1 MKRALFV
8 LLILLG
14 AAGPAQGLAA
24 EPPMD
29 LTVDQAIQLALANNP
44 AHQASQQEVRQYR
57 YRLMQAFGFL
67 PEATLSGAK
76 ILDQKLM
83 TIEIPSFVP
92 GGEPTK
98 ASLRFQL
105 DYSFS
110 FQITQP
116 VFTGGKIFWNYKNA
130 EIDLRLAKERE
141 KDSRADTVL
150 NVRKAFYNIQIL
162 QELLKAH
169 QEALSLA
176 EGNHANVKNSFDLGM
191 ASQYDLLRAELAMRA
206 AKPDVL
212 RVDNLL
218 QTSRLGLNLMLGLP
232 DGQEV
237 RLQGELGYKAVQ
249 PELAA
254 LLQGSLQNRSEL
266 KQLRMEKQK
275 VDNLLK
281 ITWAQYV
288 PNFSLIASYSYQSD
302 LFRLRKDNWQ
312 DYYSISLGMSWPIFT
327 GLKRSAQV
335 GEMQVLRRIMDLN
348 VRQLNDAT
356 RLEVESQYRTVRQEY
371 ENILMGEKNVES
383 AREGARIAELSYK
396 EGMITILELNSSYNE
411 LTRAKVNYLQALY
424 NYNIAI
430 AELEKLTGVVLNGG
444 VA

>member
-14 AAGPAQGLAA
+14 AAGLAQGFAA

-141 KDSRADTVL
+141 KESRADTVL

-176 EGNHANVKNSFDLGM
+176 EGNYANVKNSYDLGM

-218 QTSRLGLNLMLGLP
+218 QTSRLGLNLMLGLS

-302 LFRLRKDNWQ
+302 LFKLRKDNWQ

-335 GEMQVLRRIMDLN
+335 GEMHVLRRIMDLN

>member
-8 LLILLG
+8 LILLCAVG
-14 AAGPAQGLAA
+14 LAQGFAA

-141 KDSRADTVL
+141 KESRADTVL

-176 EGNHANVKNSFDLGM
+176 EGNYANVKNSYDLGM

-218 QTSRLGLNLMLGLP
+218 QTSRLGLNLMLGLS

-302 LFRLRKDNWQ
+302 LFKLRKDNWQ

-335 GEMQVLRRIMDLN
+335 GEMHVLRRIMDLN

>member
-1 MKRALFV
+1 MMKKAF
-8 LLILLG
+8 LILFMTAF
-14 AAGPAQGLAA
+14 AALAA

-29 LTVDQAIQLALANNP
+29 LTLDQAIQLALANNP

-67 PEATLSGAK
+67 PEATLTGAK

-83 TIEIPSFVP
+83 TIEIPPFVP
-92 GGEPTK
+92 GGEPTR
-98 ASLRFQL
+98 ATLRFQL

-169 QEALSLA
+169 QEALALA
-176 EGNHANVKNSFDLGM
+176 EGNHANVRSRYDLGM

-206 AKPDVL
+206 ARPDVL

-218 QTSRLGLNLMLGLP
+218 QTARLGLNLMLGLP
-232 DGQEV
+232 AEQEV

-254 LLQGSLQNRSEL
+254 LLHGSLQNRSEL
-266 KQLRMEKQK
+266 KQLHMEKQK

-288 PNFSLIASYSYQSD
+288 PNFSLLASYSYQSD
-302 LFRLRKDNWQ
+302 LFKLRKDNWQ
-312 DYYSISLGMSWPIFT
+312 DYYSISLGVSWPVFT

-335 GEMQVLRRIMDLN
+335 GEMRVLRRIMDLN
-348 VRQLNDAT
+348 VRQLSDAT

-383 AREGARIAELSYK
+383 AREGARIAELSYQ

-411 LTRAKVNYLQALY
+411 LTRAKVNHLQALY

>member
-8 LLILLG
+8 LILLC
-14 AAGPAQGLAA
+14 AAGLAQGLAA

-141 KDSRADTVL
+141 KESRADTVL

-176 EGNHANVKNSFDLGM
+176 EGNYANVKNSYDLGM

-302 LFRLRKDNWQ
+302 LFKLRKDNWQ

-335 GEMQVLRRIMDLN
+335 GEMHVLRRIMDLN

-411 LTRAKVNYLQALY
+411 LTRAKVNHLQALY

>member
-1 MKRALFV
+1 LFV
-8 LLILLG
+8 LWILLG
-14 AAGPAQGLAA
+14 AAGLVA

-67 PEATLSGAK
+67 PEATLTGAK

-83 TIEIPSFVP
+83 TIEIPPFVP
-92 GGEPTK
+92 GGEPTQ
-98 ASLRFQL
+98 ATLRFQL

-169 QEALSLA
+169 QEALALA
-176 EGNHANVKNSFDLGM
+176 EGNHANVKSSYDLGM
-191 ASQYDLLRAELAMRA
+191 ASQYDLLRAELAFRA
-206 AKPDVL
+206 ARPDVL

-218 QTSRLGLNLMLGLP
+218 QTARLGLNLMLGLP
-232 DGQEV
+232 AGQEV
-237 RLQGELGYKAVQ
+237 RLQGELGYAAVQ
-249 PELAA
+249 PELDA

-288 PNFSLIASYSYQSD
+288 PNFSLIANYSYQSD
-302 LFRLRKDNWQ
+302 LFKLRKDNWQ

-335 GEMQVLRRIMDLN
+335 GEMRVLRRIMDLN

-356 RLEVESQYRTVRQEY
+356 RLEVESQYRAVRQEY

-411 LTRAKVNYLQALY
+411 LTRAKVNHLQALY

>member
-8 LLILLG
+8 LLLLG
-14 AAGPAQGLAA
+14 TLGFAA
-24 EPPMD
+24 EPPME

-67 PEATLSGAK
+67 PEATLTGAK

-130 EIDLRLAKERE
+130 GIDLRLAKERE
-141 KDSRADTVL
+141 KESRADTVL

-162 QELLKAH
+162 QELLQAH

-176 EGNHANVKNSFDLGM
+176 EGNYANVKNSYDLGM

-237 RLQGELGYKAVQ
+237 RLQGELGYQAVQ

-275 VDNLLK
+275 IDNLLK

-288 PNFSLIASYSYQSD
+288 PNFSLVASYSYQSD
-302 LFRLRKDNWQ
+302 LFKLRKANWQ

-335 GEMQVLRRIMDLN
+335 GEMHVLRRIMDLN

-356 RLEVESQYRTVRQEY
+356 RLEVESQYRTVLQEY
-371 ENILMGEKNVES
+371 ENIRMGEKNVES